1 MIKHCK
7 IIFIT
12 SFRSY
17 NLILLKL
24 FSVCIYQN
32 YFLLLIKFFA
42 AQWHSFKLCYHR
54 HNELFANFIALF
66 CQ

>member
-24 FSVCIYQN
+24 FSVGIYQN
-32 YFLLLIKFFA
+32 YFLLLIKVL
-42 AQWHSFKLCYHR
+42 Q
-54 HNELFANFIALF
+54 HNGTVLNCVIIDIMNCLLIS
-66 CQ
+66 